1 MPRLGVK
8 LYKNCAL
15 NGRKKK
21 EGRRKKEEERRK
33 KKEERRREGENS
45 QFPIPPLRFA
55 PWPMPHAQLSTI

>member
-45 QFPIPPLRFA
+45 QFPMPHASSLRFA
-55 PWPMPHAQLSTI
+55 SPHTQLSTI